1 MKSGKQ
7 RRAELQ
13 AKKHARAAK
22 LAAAKETRKERELKA
37 LLSRARSEGVV
48 VEVEKLAENNS
59 YDVPDFVRRGYYIE
73 KPFQCEG
80 CGSKEVWTALQQK
93 WWYEVAKGFVY
104 STAKLCRPCRRRERE
119 RRTEA
124 RRIHLEGI
132 ARKTMHEAP

>member
-22 LAAAKETRKERELKA
+22 LAAQKAAKKEHERQA
-37 LLSRARSEGVV
+37 LLSAKQREGVAV
-48 VEVEKLAENNS
+48 SIESLATYNS
-59 YDVPDFVRRGYYIE
+59 YGHPDFVERGYYVDID
-73 KPFQCEG
+73 FTCQG
-80 CGSKEVWTALQQK
+80 CGREEVWTAQQQK

-104 STAKLCRPCRRRERE
+104 SGAKLCRACRRRERE

-124 RRIHLEGI
+124 RRVHLDGS
-132 ARKTMHEAP
+132 ARKKRGTT